1 MHLLMIGLGLTL
13 AWWLRSQWTPSLGQ
27 WDARWQHSLFA
38 FLVPPCLLLMTAIA
52 VLWMGPH
59 GHMFWSQEGWFSFSL
74 AITILTGA
82 ILLCLKLFREGCQTI
97 RHISQYP
104 ELTIQNHQAHWLDIP
119 DLYSAQIGF
128 WRPHL
133 VISQGL
139 LDQLDSQHLSA
150 VLAHEQAHLQ
160 YRDTF
165 WFFWLG
171 WVCRLTAWLPQTEA
185 IWQELLLLREMRA
198 DRWAAQRVDP
208 LLLVEAL
215 LQVISAP
222 LIQTQVSA
230 ALNAEGRDRLAER
243 IDYLLTQPE
252 AIPCFSVY
260 PWCSLLVCLLPLASI
275 PFHS

>member
-13 AWWLRSQWTPSLGQ
+13 AWWLRSQWSPLPGQ
-27 WDARWQHSLFA
+27 WDDRWQHSLFA

-52 VLWMGPH
+52 VLCMGPH

-74 AITILTGA
+74 AISILIGA
-82 ILLCLKLFREGCQTI
+82 LLLCLNLAREGYQTI
-97 RHISQYP
+97 RHIAAYP
-104 ELTIQNHQAHWLDIP
+104 ELTIQNHHAHCLDIP

-128 WRPHL
+128 WHPRL

-139 LDQLDSQHLSA
+139 LDHLDSDHLSA
-150 VLAHEQAHLQ
+150 VLAHEQAHVQ

-171 WVCRLTAWLPQTEA
+171 WIRRLTAWLPQTEA
-185 IWQELLLLREMRA
+185 LWQELLLLREMRA

-208 LLLVEAL
+208 LLLAEAL
-215 LQVISAP
+215 VQVVSAP
-222 LIQTQVSA
+222 LMQTQVSA
-230 ALNAEGRDRLAER
+230 GLNATGRDRLTER
-243 IDYLLTQPE
+243 IDYLLTDAE
-252 AIPCFSVY
+252 ASPPASAY
-260 PWCSLLVCLLPLASI
+260 PWNWLLVCLLPLASI

>member
-13 AWWLRSQWTPSLGQ
+13 AWWLRSQWSPLPGQ
-27 WDARWQHSLFA
+27 WDDRWQHSLFA

-74 AITILTGA
+74 AIAILIGA
-82 ILLCLKLFREGCQTI
+82 LLLCLNLAREGYQTI
-97 RHISQYP
+97 RHIAEYP
-104 ELTIQNHQAHWLDIP
+104 ELTIQNHHAHCLDIP

-128 WRPHL
+128 WQPRL

-139 LDQLDSQHLSA
+139 LDHLDSDHLSA
-150 VLAHEQAHLQ
+150 VLAHEQAHVQ

-171 WVCRLTAWLPQTEA
+171 WIRRLTAWLPQTEA
-185 IWQELLLLREMRA
+185 LWQELLLLREMRA

-208 LLLVEAL
+208 LLLAEAL
-215 LQVISAP
+215 VQVVSAP
-222 LIQTQVSA
+222 LMQTQVSA
-230 ALNAEGRDRLAER
+230 GLNATGRDRLTER
-243 IDYLLTQPE
+243 IDHLLTDTE
-252 AIPCFSVY
+252 ASPPVSVY
-260 PWCSLLVCLLPLASI
+260 HWNWLLVCLLPLASI